1 MGQTPPPGTLL
12 TGRIVNYDVT
22 GGYGFVRCPE
32 VTSGDV
38 YFNRAAMPSEV
49 QGHDRSQ
56 LVGRGVDFELMI
68 TPDGKARAAVL
79 EMLGERRRGRD
90 DKRKRARDPGHR
102 ESGPPPEPLEPE
114 VLEEMTLFL
123 EGKDGAMDYGKFAN
137 SFPGVKKSQLTPHFE
152 LVAESGKVGG
162 RWQITLIGAE
172 PMTIEE
178 REAREA
184 TEEASKPPNEDQD
197 DADLSPDPGRD
208 YPSEPE
214 PELRESSPE
223 PTLVPS
229 ATLRLAGNVARWDE
243 RKGYGFIAVEG
254 MNDVFVHKKDLPPV
268 VLGWKGGLQDCE
280 VTFEIEEGPDG
291 KSKARDVHMLL
302 RPDGAG
308 GWQLRRP

>member
-1 MGQTPPPGTLL
+1 M
-12 TGRIVNYDVT
+12 NYDVT

-56 LVGRGVDFELMI
+56 LLGREVDFELMI
-68 TPDGKARAAVL
+68 TPDGKARAAVV

-90 DKRKRARDPGHR
+90 DRRRRARDPNPR

-114 VLEEMTLFL
+114 VLEEMTRFL
-123 EGKDGAMDYGKFAN
+123 EDKCGAMDYGKFAN
-137 SFPGVKKSQLTPHFE
+137 SFPGVKKSQLTPHFK
-152 LVAESGKVGG
+152 LVAESDKVGG
-162 RWQITLIGAE
+162 RWQITLIGSE

-178 REAREA
+178 RKAREA
-184 TEEASKPPNEDQD
+184 TEDDSKLREDHQD

-208 YPSEPE
+208 YPPEPE

-223 PTLVPS
+223 PVLVPS
-229 ATLRLAGNVARWDE
+229 ATLRLAGILARWDE

-254 MNDVFVHKKDLPPV
+254 MTDVFVHKNDMPPEF
-268 VLGWKGGLQDCE
+268 LGWNGAFQDCE
-280 VTFEIEEGPDG
+280 VTFEIEEGSDG
-291 KSKARDVHMLL
+291 KSKARDVHVLL